1 MLSVVACVVCSE
13 CVLFC
18 NVCADVLHVL
28 CVYVVSCGVCCV
40 CGGSVCVVFCYVCCA
55 MYCVLCC
62 VKGFLCVVSGVCVPW
77 TVLCVLF
84 VFVLCIVTVV

>member
-1 MLSVVACVVCSE
+1 MC
-13 CVLFC
+13 
-18 NVCADVLHVL
+18 DVSVL
-28 CVYVVSCGVCCV
+28 CVL
-40 CGGSVCVVFCYVCCA
+40 CCA

-77 TVLCVLF
+77 TVFCVLF